1 MNKDWNYA
9 HMWDTMRRALEESA
23 LEGLEVTP
31 LNVLNGMNVLE
42 ELEERR
48 RKERKERHLQELEE
62 RKEREKKESFPI
74 WQLETVREDGKEC
87 YRIYRVIDPS
97 LPNWEGNRLYMPG
110 TWNDGGMAS
119 NIAAE
124 KTAMEEKHRIRE
136 MQTMFDVKIVPYNT
150 QAEEAEECE

>member
-9 HMWDTMRRALEESA
+9 LMWDTIRRALEESA
-23 LEGLEVTP
+23 IQGLEVTA
-31 LNVLNGMNVLE
+31 LNVLNGMIMLE

-48 RKERKERHLQELEE
+48 RKERKERHRQELEE

-110 TWNDGGMAS
+110 TWDDGGMAS

-150 QAEEAEECE
+150 QAEEAETCE

>member
-9 HMWDTMRRALEESA
+9 LMWDTIRRALEESA
-23 LEGLEVTP
+23 IQGLEVTA

-48 RKERKERHLQELEE
+48 RKERKERHRQELEE

-110 TWNDGGMAS
+110 TWDDGGMAS

>member
-9 HMWDTMRRALEESA
+9 HMWDTMRRALEDSA
-23 LEGLEVTP
+23 IKGLEVRP
-31 LNVLNGMNVLE
+31 LDVLSDMNTLE

-48 RKERKERHLQELEE
+48 RQK
-62 RKEREKKESFPI
+62 RKEREKTESFPI

-110 TWNDGGMAS
+110 TWDDGGMAS

-124 KTAMEEKHRIRE
+124 KTAMEAASKTRE

-150 QAEEAEECE
+150 KAEEAEECE

>member
-23 LEGLEVTP
+23 REGLEVTP
-31 LNVLNGMNVLE
+31 MDVLNGMFALE
-42 ELEERR
+42 ELEERH
-48 RKERKERHLQELEE
+48 RKELEE
-62 RKEREKKESFPI
+62 RKEREKLESFPI

-87 YRIYRVIDPS
+87 YRIYRVINPN

-110 TWNDGGMAS
+110 TWDDGGMAS

-136 MQTMFDVKIVPYNT
+136 MQTMFDGKIELYREIEKNG
-150 QAEEAEECE
+150 

>member
-9 HMWDTMRRALEESA
+9 LMWDTIRRALEESA
-23 LEGLEVTP
+23 IQGLEVTA
-31 LNVLNGMNVLE
+31 LNVLNGMIMLE
-42 ELEERR
+42 
-48 RKERKERHLQELEE
+48 ELEE

-97 LPNWEGNRLYMPG
+97 LQNWEGNRLYMPG
-110 TWNDGGMAS
+110 TWDDGGMAS

-150 QAEEAEECE
+150 KAEEAEECE

>member
-9 HMWDTMRRALEESA
+9 LMWDTIRRALEESVIQG
-23 LEGLEVTP
+23 LEGTA
-31 LNVLNGMNVLE
+31 LNVLNVMIMLE

-48 RKERKERHLQELEE
+48 RKERK
-62 RKEREKKESFPI
+62 
-74 WQLETVREDGKEC
+74 
-87 YRIYRVIDPS
+87 
-97 LPNWEGNRLYMPG
+97 
-110 TWNDGGMAS
+110 
-119 NIAAE
+119 

>member
-9 HMWDTMRRALEESA
+9 LMWDTIRRALEESA
-23 LEGLEVTP
+23 IQGLEVTA
-31 LNVLNGMNVLE
+31 LNVLNGMIMLE

-48 RKERKERHLQELEE
+48 RKERK
-62 RKEREKKESFPI
+62 
-74 WQLETVREDGKEC
+74 
-87 YRIYRVIDPS
+87 
-97 LPNWEGNRLYMPG
+97 
-110 TWNDGGMAS
+110 
-119 NIAAE
+119 

>member
-1 MNKDWNYA
+1 MNKDRNYA

-23 LEGLEVTP
+23 IKGLEVRP
-31 LNVLNGMNVLE
+31 LDVLSDMNTLEELE

-48 RKERKERHLQELEE
+48 RQK
-62 RKEREKKESFPI
+62 RKEREKTESFPI

-97 LPNWEGNRLYMPG
+97 LPNWEGNRLYIPG
-110 TWNDGGMAS
+110 TWDDGGMAS

-124 KTAMEEKHRIRE
+124 KTAMEAASRTRE
-136 MQTMFDVKIVPYNT
+136 METMFDVKIVPYNT

>member
-23 LEGLEVTP
+23 IQGLEVEP
-31 LNVLNGMNVLE
+31 LDVLKGMYTLE
-42 ELEERR
+42 ALEERH
-48 RKERKERHLQELEE
+48 RKE

-74 WQLETVREDGKEC
+74 WQLEVREDGKEC

-110 TWNDGGMAS
+110 TWDDGGMAS

-124 KTAMEEKHRIRE
+124 KTALEERHL
-136 MQTMFDVKIVPYNT
+136 
-150 QAEEAEECE
+150 

>member
-23 LEGLEVTP
+23 REGLEVTP
-31 LNVLNGMNVLE
+31 MDVLNGMFTLE
-42 ELEERR
+42 ALEERH
-48 RKERKERHLQELEE
+48 RKEREE
-62 RKEREKKESFPI
+62 RKEREKLESFPI

-87 YRIYRVIDPS
+87 YRIYRAINPN

-110 TWNDGGMAS
+110 TWDDARIAS

-124 KTAMEEKHRIRE
+124 KTAMEAGSKIRE
-136 MQTMFDVKIVPYNT
+136 MQTMFDVKIEPYGAK
-150 QAEEAEECE
+150 AEEAEKCE

>member
-23 LEGLEVTP
+23 REGLEVTP
-31 LNVLNGMNVLE
+31 MDVLNGMYTLE
-42 ELEERR
+42 ELEERH
-48 RKERKERHLQELEE
+48 RKEREE
-62 RKEREKKESFPI
+62 RKERGKMESFPI

-110 TWNDGGMAS
+110 TWDDGGMAS

-136 MQTMFDVKIVPYNT
+136 MQTMGDGKIELYREIEKNG
-150 QAEEAEECE
+150 

>member
-23 LEGLEVTP
+23 REGLEVTP
-31 LNVLNGMNVLE
+31 MDVLNGMFALE
-42 ELEERR
+42 ELEERHR
-48 RKERKERHLQELEE
+48 QELEE

-87 YRIYRVIDPS
+87 YRIYRVIDPT

-110 TWNDGGMAS
+110 TWDDGGMAS

-124 KTAMEEKHRIRE
+124 KTALEEKHRIRE
-136 MQTMFDVKIVPYNT
+136 MQTMFDQNGKIELYERTEKNG
-150 QAEEAEECE
+150 